1 MVRPGT
7 LWRRMGANLVVIELA
22 TAVVL
27 LTGAGLLGKSLYKLL
42 HVDMG
47 FPAGHLATIRLAC
60 RTRRLARM
68 GRWSHLPAP

>member
-1 MVRPGT
+1 M

-42 HVDMG
+42 HVELVSPQSIWRPSMW
-47 FPAGHLATIRLAC
+47 RC
-60 RTRRLARM
+60 RTRRFE
-68 GRWSHLPAP
+68 G